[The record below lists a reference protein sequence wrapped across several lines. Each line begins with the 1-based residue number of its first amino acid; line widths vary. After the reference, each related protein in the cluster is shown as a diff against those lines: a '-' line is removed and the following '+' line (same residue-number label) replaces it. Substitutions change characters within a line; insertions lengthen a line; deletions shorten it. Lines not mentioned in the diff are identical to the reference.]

1 MYQYTF
7 DDTTTEKLNQTTQN
21 SKTILEQFADVDN
34 KYNSF
39 TTTAQNLDLEKMEY
53 TKPTKEQVE
62 SDAKLSLE
70 NYKNQTLNTINNN
83 YAEKSE
89 NIDNAVKTAKEESEK
104 DKNQIVASYNALKQD
119 AKDDA
124 IKRGL
129 ARSSIIVNTLASYDN
144 DMLKG
149 LQSEANELKDTIT
162 KYENEKTLLQ
172 EQKDTALSAFDIEYA
187 VKLQDKINEINTNIQ
202 KKEQEVIEY
211 NNKIAEKLANWQK
224 EQDDAIFDKTMDIAD
239 LVAKHGIGAFDVL
252 KQNEKYEIAK
262 AHFAQ
267 MEKGDAIGELKY
279 NSAYKSQLGSALYN
293 KLLNELESR

>member
-7 DDTTTEKLNQTTQN
+7 DDTTTEKLNQQTKN

-39 TTTAQNLDLEKMEY
+39 TTTNQNLDLEKMDY
-53 TKPTKEQVE
+53 AKPTKEQVE
-62 SDAKLSLE
+62 KDAKLSLE
-70 NYKNQTLNTINNN
+70 NYKNTTLNSINDNFN
-83 YAEKSE
+83 TKS
-89 NIDNAVKTAKEESEK
+89 NSIDNAVKNAKEESEK

-129 ARSSIIVNTLASYDN
+129 ARSSIIVNTLASYDQQ
-144 DMLKG
+144 MLKG
-149 LQSEANELKDTIT
+149 LQSEANELNNTIT
-162 KYENEKTLLQ
+162 KYQNERAILE
-172 EQKDTALSAFDIEYA
+172 EQKNSALSAFDIEYA
-187 VKLQDKINEINTNIQ
+187 VKLQDKINEINTDIQ
-202 KKEQEVIEY
+202 KKEQEIIEY
-211 NNKIAEKLANWQK
+211 NNKIAEKLASWQK

-267 MEKGDAIGELKY
+267 MEKSDAIGELKY